1 MASPTSLDTPIVD
14 THAHV
19 FLPGVLGAC
28 GEAGPELLNDVQ
40 GQQAFRAGGYTIRGV
55 KFHPSPMSDLDLR
68 LALMDKMGIAR
79 QVLSPYPMVY
89 FYDQPAPD
97 AARFCARHNDE
108 MAALVARA
116 PDRLAGLATLP
127 MQDPG
132 AAHAELVRALDELGL
147 KGASIGGRYGDRE
160 LSDRCYDPLWETLA
174 ARQLPAF
181 IHPGPMDAGGT
192 RSLTRW
198 DLELVV
204 GFAIDETLAITQL
217 VFGGVLDRHP
227 GLTAVVPHGG
237 GFAPYVQSRFLM
249 ALEKRP
255 WGKTAL
261 ARPFADIWRQM
272 VFDCLVHD
280 TATLEYLIRS
290 QGAERIVLGTNF
302 AAWDQDDHVV
312 DQVAGLDLP
321 SAQRAAILGANALR
335 LFRL

>member
-1 MASPTSLDTPIVD
+1 MSSPLSPDTLVVD

-28 GEAGPELLNDVQ
+28 GEAGPELINDIH
-40 GQQAFRAGGYTIRGV
+40 GQAFRAGGYTIRGV
-55 KFHPSPMSDLDLR
+55 KFHPSPMSDLELR
-68 LALMDKMGIAR
+68 LALMDRMGIGH

-89 FYDQPAPD
+89 FYDQPATD
-97 AARFCARHNDE
+97 AVRFCARHNDE
-108 MAALVARA
+108 MAALVASA
-116 PDRLAGLATLP
+116 PDRLSGLATLP
-127 MQDPG
+127 MQDPQ
-132 AAHAELVRALDELGL
+132 AACAELVRSLDDLGL
-147 KGASIGGRYGDRE
+147 KGISIGGRYGERE
-160 LSDRCYDPLWETLA
+160 LSAPCYDPLWA
-174 ARQLPAF
+174 ALTERGLPAF

-192 RSLTRW
+192 RNLTRW

-227 GLTAVVPHGG
+227 GLTAVIPHGG
-237 GFAPYVQSRFLM
+237 GFAPYVRSRFLM

-255 WGKTAL
+255 WGKAAL
-261 ARPFADIWRQM
+261 SRPFDDIWRQM

-290 QGAERIVLGTNF
+290 HGADRIVLGTNF

-312 DQVAGLDLP
+312 GQVRGLDLP
-321 SAQRAAILGANALR
+321 ETQRSAILSANARR